1 MKKLLI
7 LMIALLPIVAYAQEK
22 QSVVTLKNGTE
33 LKGVIKAIDPTDALT
48 IVIAGIETKIKMAD
62 VAKVEEIAN
71 SSVSSDTNEFPKS
84 VLRKGEKIVVTDKAD
99 YPESFVLNIG
109 DCEINMILVRGG
121 DMNMGYD
128 GDGSLGMDS
137 EPVHEVGVTSFYMS
151 ESYLPY
157 ILKKDLFNKKT
168 YTKTAQKYIFET
180 WNSCNEIVNKIA
192 EVTAVP
198 VRLPTEAEWEY
209 AACSDKQSLIF
220 GKCHSEEYCS
230 DNYADFYNCPY
241 TVDPTGP
248 TIENTPN
255 KEISKSHVVR
265 EYKKGPNK
273 HKRGKSSLMKHV
285 RIVVKAKDVDGKYK

>member
-109 DCEINMILVRGG
+109 DCEINMILVRGVAHIERCHTNL
-121 DMNMGYD
+121 MNRFAI
-128 GDGSLGMDS
+128 
-137 EPVHEVGVTSFYMS
+137 HTQAA
-151 ESYLPY
+151 
-157 ILKKDLFNKKT
+157 I
-168 YTKTAQKYIFET
+168 A
-180 WNSCNEIVNKIA
+180 KIGRA
-192 EVTAVP
+192 
-198 VRLPTEAEWEY
+198 
-209 AACSDKQSLIF
+209 
-220 GKCHSEEYCS
+220 
-230 DNYADFYNCPY
+230 
-241 TVDPTGP
+241 
-248 TIENTPN
+248 
-255 KEISKSHVVR
+255 HV
-265 EYKKGPNK
+265 
-273 HKRGKSSLMKHV
+273 
-285 RIVVKAKDVDGKYK
+285 

>member
-151 ESYLPY
+151 DTYLPHKL
-157 ILKKDLFNKKT
+157 IKDLLNRKV
-168 YTKTAQKYIFET
+168 YTNTKYIFTT
-180 WNSCNEIVNKIA
+180 WKTCDEVAKRIA
-192 EVTAVP
+192 EVTGDP
-198 VRLPTEAEWEY
+198 VRLPTEAEWE
-209 AACSDKQSLIF
+209 
-220 GKCHSEEYCS
+220 
-230 DNYADFYNCPY
+230 
-241 TVDPTGP
+241 
-248 TIENTPN
+248 
-255 KEISKSHVVR
+255 
-265 EYKKGPNK
+265 
-273 HKRGKSSLMKHV
+273 
-285 RIVVKAKDVDGKYK
+285 